1 MYDFHWF
8 PCEPDTVEIL
18 SRKLRLEFDQHTRC
32 SAVVIPWAQRLRLK
46 VPQSPHTKVP
56 CQVLR
61 HHPRN
66 FQVLERHSKS
76 PVHDRCAACNSP
88 LHLPTSSNIHIKS
101 ANLSDAAA
109 FFRRPPGLGLASA
122 LAPWPAAPTRGAVS
136 GVSGVSG
143 VILSHSCHLKILWKV
158 WWGEQHCTIGLI
170 KLINEI
176 PTAEPIWAYSIWAW
190 SDLHNFHMEHF
201 ASFLPLKYESN
212 HCSIMFNR
220 LCTNQVWQNPTLS
233 NLCHW
238 STSTLDVKPR
248 KAKRQMDI
256 DDKAVQREKHTCRV
270 SNFAKLWC
278 DT

>member
-1 MYDFHWF
+1 MQLPFA
-8 PCEPDTVEIL
+8 PSNI
-18 SRKLRLEFDQHTRC
+18 
-32 SAVVIPWAQRLRLK
+32 
-46 VPQSPHTKVP
+46 
-56 CQVLR
+56 
-61 HHPRN
+61 
-66 FQVLERHSKS
+66 FQ
-76 PVHDRCAACNSP
+76 
-88 LHLPTSSNIHIKS
+88 HLPTSTSNLQIFLTLRRFAGLQVLVWLQLWLLDLLLQHVALCGVCQVCRVSFWVTRVTWKS
-101 ANLSDAAA
+101 SEKFGGGNSIA
-109 FFRRPPGLGLASA
+109 LGL
-122 LAPWPAAPTRGAVS
+122 T
-136 GVSGVSG
+136 
-143 VILSHSCHLKILWKV
+143 
-158 WWGEQHCTIGLI
+158 

-176 PTAEPIWAYSIWAW
+176 STAEPIWAYSIWAW

-270 SNFAKLWC
+270 PNFAKLWC
-278 DT
+278 RN

>member
-1 MYDFHWF
+1 MISIDFLANRTPWKSYDDLNSISTHVAAPLWF
-8 PCEPDTVEIL
+8 PEPKGLD
-18 SRKLRLEFDQHTRC
+18 SKC
-32 SAVVIPWAQRLRLK
+32 LK
-46 VPQSPHTKVP
+46 VPTPKCLVRFFVITPGTSRYWSAIQKVLYTTGAQHATP
-56 CQVLR
+56 LCT
-61 HHPRN
+61 
-66 FQVLERHSKS
+66 FQ
-76 PVHDRCAACNSP
+76 
-88 LHLPTSSNIHIKS
+88 HLPTSSNIHIKS
-101 ANLSDAAA
+101 ANLSDAA

-122 LAPWPAAPTRGAVS
+122 LAPWPAAPTRGAVL

-176 PTAEPIWAYSIWAW
+176 STAEPIWAYSIWAW
-190 SDLHNFHMEHF
+190 SNLHNFHMEHF

-212 HCSIMFNR
+212 HCSIMFKR

-256 DDKAVQREKHTCRV
+256 DDKAVQREKHTRRV

-278 DT
+278 RN